1 MDNQIMPIPKGV
13 NPRKSDYTTFT
24 FCGDCLEKMKEL
36 DDASVDM
43 ILCDLPY
50 GVTHNPHDKRLPF
63 DLLWKEYERIIKDT
77 GAIVLFAQGMF
88 YVDLVASNRKLFRYD
103 MVWDKVLTTGFLN
116 AKKMP
121 LRQHEQIAVFYK
133 QLPTYNPQFH
143 EGKPL
148 HGRGNAYKSKD
159 MINNNYGAFK
169 ATDDVRKGSTQKY
182 PTSIVKVNKPHP
194 SASNHRTE
202 KPIQLLEYLIRTYTN
217 PGEVVL
223 DNCMGAGG
231 CAVAALN
238 TGRRFVGMEID
249 EEYYRIAEDR
259 IIKAHH
265 GDVDLRYDLIVH
277 PQTSVHEVNLKMEA
291 SNGELKTELVE

>member
-1 MDNQIMPIPKGV
+1 MENNAKT
-13 NPRKSDYTTFT
+13 PRGINLHKSGYTTAT
-24 FCGDCLEKMKEL
+24 FLGDCLEHMKEL
-36 DDASVDM
+36 DDGSIDM
-43 ILCDLPY
+43 VLCDLPY

-63 DLLWKEYERIIKDT
+63 EPLWKEYERVIKDN
-77 GAIVLFAQGMF
+77 GAIVLFAQGLF

-103 MVWDKVLTTGFLN
+103 LVWDKVLTTGFLN
-116 AKKMP
+116 AKRMP

-148 HGRGNAYKSKD
+148 HGRGNAYKTKD
-159 MINNNYGAFK
+159 LVNNNYGDFK

-202 KPIQLLEYLIRTYTN
+202 KPIPLLEYLIKTFTN
-217 PGEVVL
+217 PGDVVM

-231 CAVAALN
+231 CGVAAVSV
-238 TGRRFVGMEID
+238 GRKFIGMEID
-249 EEYYRIAEDR
+249 KEYYDIASDR
-259 IIKAHH
+259 ILKAVQPSRIEA
-265 GDVDLRYDLIVH
+265 DVVVRPEVSVDRINLKCEVKKPKAVDL
-277 PQTSVHEVNLKMEA
+277 
-291 SNGELKTELVE
+291 

>member
-1 MDNQIMPIPKGV
+1 MDKPNMTIPRGV
-13 NPRKSDYTTFT
+13 NPRKSDYTTFM
-24 FCGDCLEKMKEL
+24 FRGDCLEHLKVL

-50 GVTHNPHDKRLPF
+50 GVTHNPHDKRIPF
-63 DLLWKEYERIIKDT
+63 EPLWKEYERVIKDN
-77 GAIVLFAQGMF
+77 GAIVLFAQGLF

-148 HGRGNAYKSKD
+148 HGRGNAYKTKD
-159 MINNNYGAFK
+159 LVNNNYGDFK

-182 PTSIVKVNKPHP
+182 PTSIVKINKPHP

-202 KPIQLLEYLIRTYTN
+202 KPIPLLEYLIRTFTN
-217 PGEVVL
+217 PGEVIL

-231 CAVAALN
+231 CGVAALN

-249 EEYYRIAEDR
+249 NEYYDIAEER
-259 IIKAHH
+259 IFRGHSGVA
-265 GDVDLRYDLIVH
+265 
-277 PQTSVHEVNLKMEA
+277 
-291 SNGELKTELVE
+291 NGNHKC